1 MPSSFLSGPVSY
13 RLGNQRR
20 LKYAPPP
27 DLTSKQYSSPV
38 TQPLLAPH
46 NPISTP
52 NIFNPNESVGT
63 IPSCQQPVEPS
74 ISTNSPSLQRSTPEY
89 LSQANSLQE
98 SFRSSPVA
106 ISGVAYNST
115 ANTSR
120 SVTPQNQNSN
130 LGVPATAQP
139 IPHQVAEPATPQ
151 NTPANVNYFGYD
163 TYGRGDFPPRA
174 VENPERG
181 GAPGKNRIEASLQIP
196 KEEGTA
202 KSVGVEAKPSVTFA
216 PVSAVQV
223 TEKLEHLLAE
233 REEEKEE
240 VQEEEDPSPCDET
253 KIEDVTERRPVSN
266 YDDAKLIGVEGTL
279 NDLSRHDDLS
289 SNVFSRKQGPQ
300 ITHSTIITRQEA
312 RQQGKFNGTRQSH
325 GASTNVRTAQQQYY
339 QPQPFLPS
347 SAGFFAEVPDHRG
360 SSNLTY
366 IPATEPPPPTNTDPS
381 RIVTQPASS
390 FFNKPESSASFPV
403 FQYKESTANAREL
416 DVAASR
422 NDSVVAAA
430 CNNPIDPTFAQD
442 SQVSRSSWDTNQISE
457 TVIATC
463 NAAAQSAAQQPLFY
477 NPAQFQDELPKQIPT
492 YAPPA
497 TATSQRYFDNFTGST
512 HTSDITS
519 GIGNFEFPTPPSMTV
534 LEPTGSA
541 TLNPVQMSINPL
553 SGRAVT
559 DGVPPSFQNLVNIP
573 WICKYFYFLF

>member
-1 MPSSFLSGPVSY
+1 MPAAYRERYRPLSLSSRREGRGSCVHYAESNNFVEQEPTNLRNSETLTAVPTDTDTEFTPIPLHPEESKNPTCQPTKQGYLTSILSSLPNLSLSSITGDGSGTVQGAESVQNTKAPLHDRRDSLRDTSPPVIANFHDSRRANFTGFAEVNPGSGGSLQLPAPPQSTVPPTLPSTTNGPVSY

-233 REEEKEE
+233 REEGKEE

-279 NDLSRHDDLS
+279 NDLSRPDDLS
-289 SNVFSRKQGPQ
+289 RQCVFK
-300 ITHSTIITRQEA
+300 
-312 RQQGKFNGTRQSH
+312 K
-325 GASTNVRTAQQQYY
+325 
-339 QPQPFLPS
+339 
-347 SAGFFAEVPDHRG
+347 
-360 SSNLTY
+360 
-366 IPATEPPPPTNTDPS
+366 
-381 RIVTQPASS
+381 
-390 FFNKPESSASFPV
+390 
-403 FQYKESTANAREL
+403 
-416 DVAASR
+416 
-422 NDSVVAAA
+422 
-430 CNNPIDPTFAQD
+430 
-442 SQVSRSSWDTNQISE
+442 
-457 TVIATC
+457 
-463 NAAAQSAAQQPLFY
+463 
-477 NPAQFQDELPKQIPT
+477 
-492 YAPPA
+492 
-497 TATSQRYFDNFTGST
+497 TGST
-512 HTSDITS
+512 DNAFNDNNSPRGATTRKVQWNAPESWCINERANRATTILSAATFPPIERRLLCGSARSS
-519 GIGNFEFPTPPSMTV
+519 GIIESDLHPCNRAPASHQYRSLEDRHATGELV
-534 LEPTGSA
+534 LQQAGE
-541 TLNPVQMSINPL
+541 
-553 SGRAVT
+553 
-559 DGVPPSFQNLVNIP
+559 
-573 WICKYFYFLF
+573 